1 MIKKNTGFAFIKFS
15 FLTALSLSMIA
26 KPSLNYAQ
34 AMLSKSDTASDSQL
48 FVGWAK
54 DHVQPLQNSDNAT
67 GTTDLQPLKKMIN
80 KARIV
85 ALGEPAHGLH
95 ETVAFRNRLFRF
107 LVENCGFTTIVL
119 EAGLAETRLAADF
132 VAGNGGTAEAAVRK
146 QTIGNPAP
154 ETIALLEWMRT
165 YNSNPAHK
173 VKLQIYGMDMQL
185 IGFPGDTTPSHA
197 ALDQALAYLSHVDS
211 PSGREMA
218 IAFSP
223 YLNRLSVA
231 KYPLLSR
238 QEHDKLSALLDDLIA
253 LFERQRI
260 KFIDGSSKEAY
271 DWGYRNAIVARQ
283 TDRMARVMPPDQ
295 PGKIPP
301 EAWRAMNTRDA
312 AMADNVA
319 WILNNQ
325 SDGGKVLVYA
335 HNAHVKNA
343 PTAGGVWDAFAQ
355 PPNSTGQYLRSMFS
369 DDLFIIGTSC
379 NPSAK
384 TAQPGSLDLAL
395 LNIGKPRFLLN
406 LRGASDNVQ
415 AAKWLA
421 SRRPMEAN
429 TVSYITLSASTA
441 FDAVV
446 LLNKGTSVK

>member
-1 MIKKNTGFAFIKFS
+1 MIQKNAGLAFIKFS
-15 FLTALSLSMIA
+15 LLTALSLSMIA

-34 AMLSKSDTASDSQL
+34 AMLSKSDIDSNSQS
-48 FVGWAK
+48 FVSWAK

-67 GTTDLQPLKKMIN
+67 GTADLQPLKKILG
-80 KARIV
+80 KTRIV

-95 ETVAFRNRLFRF
+95 ETVAFRNRLFCF

-132 VAGNGGTAEAAVRK
+132 IAGKGGTAEAAVRK

-165 YNSNPAHK
+165 YNSNPAHR

-197 ALDQALAYLSHVDS
+197 ALDQALAYLNHTDP
-211 PSGREMA
+211 PSGREMST
-218 IAFSP
+218 AFSP
-223 YLNRLSVA
+223 YLSRLSVA
-231 KYPLLSR
+231 KYPLLSH

-260 KFIDGSSKEAY
+260 KFIDSSSKEAY

-283 TDRMARVMPPDQ
+283 TDRMVRVMPPDQ

-301 EAWRAMNTRDA
+301 EAWRGMNARDA
-312 AMADNVA
+312 AMAENVA

-325 SDGGKVLVYA
+325 HNGGKVLVYA
-335 HNAHVKNA
+335 HNGHVKNA
-343 PTAGGVWDAFAQ
+343 PTTGGVWDAFAQ
-355 PPNSTGQYLRSMFS
+355 APNSTGQYLRSMFGN
-369 DDLFIIGTSC
+369 DLFIIGTSC

-395 LNIGKPRFLLN
+395 LNIGKPCFFLN
-406 LRGASDNVQ
+406 LSAASGNAPV
-415 AAKWLA
+415 AKWLA

-429 TVSYITLSASTA
+429 TSSYINLSAGKA
-441 FDAVV
+441 FDALV
-446 LLNKGTSVK
+446 LLNRGASVK